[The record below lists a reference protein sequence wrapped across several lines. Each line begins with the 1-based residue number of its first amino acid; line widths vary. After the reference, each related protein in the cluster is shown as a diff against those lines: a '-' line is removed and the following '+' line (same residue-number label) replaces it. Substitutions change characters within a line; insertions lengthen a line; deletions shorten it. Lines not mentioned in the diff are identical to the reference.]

1 MDALE
6 LRAPP
11 EIVAALRDGKR
22 SGGWLRAYCPVCDP
36 ERRHRD
42 GGTLA
47 AGILTSGPRKGQPWW
62 GCHRCRC
69 QDDYAAARKT
79 AAMRIAY
86 DRNSVAADELR
97 RRGMA
102 VEIAEKCREIKPGD
116 PVDRYLRETRGLEPQ
131 GALWC
136 TDLRKR
142 RLVHKDTDF
151 EYDCMVAVVRDGTG
165 QIVAVHRTYLFELDD
180 GRVVKISDRE
190 VPSKLRHP
198 KAKLVLGSM
207 GGAAVRLGV
216 DSDEIAIAEG
226 IESALGLGRATG
238 LVPWSALNAG
248 NMRVMYVPPHVKRV
262 VIGPDIDRPDK
273 RGKEAGMEAALALRY
288 RLVDEAKKRGRFVDA
303 VIKAPPFPASDWAE
317 IRG

>member
-36 ERRHRD
+36 DRRHRD

-47 AGILTSGPRKGQPWW
+47 AGILTSGPRKGSPWW

-79 AAMRIAY
+79 AAMRIQY
-86 DRNSVAADELR
+86 DRQSVADDEFR
-97 RRGMA
+97 RRSMA
-102 VEIAEKCREIKPGD
+102 VEIVDKSAQIRPGD
-116 PVDRYLRETRGLEPQ
+116 PVDRYLRVTRGLEPA
-131 GALWC
+131 GALWWS
-136 TDLRKR
+136 DLRRR
-142 RLVHKDTDF
+142 RLVHMDTKH
-151 EYDCMVAVVRDGTG
+151 EYECMVAVVRDGSG
-165 QIVAVHRTYLFELDD
+165 QIVACHRTYLFELDD
-180 GRVVKISDRE
+180 GRVVKINDRE
-190 VPSKLRHP
+190 VPAKMRHA
-198 KAKLVLGSM
+198 KSKLVLGSM
-207 GGAAVRLGV
+207 GGCAVRLGV

-248 NMRVMYVPPHVKRV
+248 NMENVIVPPHVRRI
-262 VIGPDIDRPDK
+262 VIGPDLGDK
-273 RGKEAGMEAALALRY
+273 KGVGMTAAVRLRK
-288 RLVDEAKKRGRFVDA
+288 RLVEEAKQRKKLVSI
-303 VIKAPPFPASDWAE
+303 VIKPPPFGHKDWGE
-317 IRG
+317 RLD